1 MGIST
6 CRDNPLIQT
15 QEYPDNSFR
24 EHFSSLAN
32 NRFQAV
38 FGTPLIYSEFYQDGQ
53 LADVT

>member
-6 CRDNPLIQT
+6 CRDNALIQT

-24 EHFSSLAN
+24 EHSSSLTN